1 LIANIPVVPQ
11 KNFLLHNF
19 KKLVVQKA
27 LGNHLRSVLRKA
39 GEGVDSDDS
48 SKLVEWD
55 AIDVNIRT
63 NAAQPFSLQYG
74 QEQAKVAQAMRK

>member
-1 LIANIPVVPQ
+1 MATIPFFPKKSASNIQ
-11 KNFLLHNF
+11 KM
-19 KKLVVQKA
+19 VVQKA

-39 GEGVDSDDS
+39 GEGVDSEDS

-55 AIDVNIRT
+55 AIDVKIRT
-63 NAAQPFSLQYG
+63 NAAQSFSLQYG